1 MFDPRE
7 FISVSRALCAPGL
20 TEAQYRTAVS
30 RALYGV
36 FLQAREELD
45 SRGEKVKVT
54 SREYATDEHAKVR
67 QRFKVGGN
75 FRHDGVSQRLGG
87 LYKLRYMSDYNLDVT
102 VKQRHLLQALNYV
115 DYIENAFKTTLFAK
129 QPDSD

>member
-7 FISVSRALCAPGL
+7 FINVSRALCKPGL

-30 RALYGV
+30 RSLYGV

-45 SRGEKVKVT
+45 SRGENVKVT
-54 SREYATDEHAKVR
+54 SQKYAPDEHGKVR
-67 QRFKVGGN
+67 KCFKMGGK
-75 FRHDGVSQRLGG
+75 FRHDRVNQRLGG

-102 VKQRHLLQALNYV
+102 VKQEHLLQALEYV
-115 DYIENAFKTTLFAK
+115 DYIENAFKTTLFANP
-129 QPDSD
+129 PDSD